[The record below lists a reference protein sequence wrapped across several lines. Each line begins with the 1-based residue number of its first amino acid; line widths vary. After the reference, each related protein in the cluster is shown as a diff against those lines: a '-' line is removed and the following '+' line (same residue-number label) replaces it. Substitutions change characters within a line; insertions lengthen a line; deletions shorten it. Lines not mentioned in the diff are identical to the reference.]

1 MPASRLAL
9 AGLLLVVALP
19 AEATGLDAMTAPEL
33 DQAAC
38 RLVEIRGNILD
49 LARKAGANPALTQAQ
64 RDFLLADYTDQ
75 LQKATN
81 LADLIRQRQRAF
93 AGHDFKCRP

>member
-9 AGLLLVVALP
+9 AGLLVALALP
-19 AEATGLDAMTAPEL
+19 AGATGLDAMNAPEL

-38 RLVEIRGNILD
+38 ELIRIRENILSG
-49 LARKAGANPALTQAQ
+49 ARQAGANPALTQAQ
-64 RDFLLADYTDQ
+64 RDFLVADYTDQ

-93 AGHDFKCRP
+93 AEYGFRCRP